1 MSMKRKFLFLSVL
14 FGLSFMS
21 FILGWLF
28 AVSVFPGRIPEL
40 SLPPGGGNQFKGF
53 PTSPQE
59 TPSSSID
66 QKASP
71 NKASQKEAG
80 SKKEPFINSS
90 LFKEMRDSVLLLFNP
105 YAIGGLDKKDT
116 ILNDSSPYIHKSK
129 KTVQLKADL
138 KSVPESDLESDKKSL
153 SASLSSSTSPQA
165 LLKKTDSALVSAPNK
180 SKTKLSQPELLR
192 PKKSDS
198 FLKQKISA
206 LEASFN
212 SIQFKPFVPKI
223 QQVYDEKNK
232 EQLLSIEKQ
241 QDFFKS
247 NGKFSFLVNVFSE
260 EDKALEYI
268 KKIKEEYPL
277 WSFLLKAHG
286 DHIRIYLGP
295 FTSKKS
301 ADSFKKGLPVPY
313 PFPSLEYLEEVGL

>member
-40 SLPPGGGNQFKGF
+40 SLSPGGDQFKGF
-53 PTSPQE
+53 PTSPQ
-59 TPSSSID
+59 TPPSSFID
-66 QKASP
+66 QKAFP
-71 NKASQKEAG
+71 KKANQKEAG
-80 SKKEPFINSS
+80 SEKEPFINSS
-90 LFKEMRDSVLLLFNP
+90 SFKEMRDNILLLLNP
-105 YAIGGLDKKDT
+105 YAIEGLDKKNT

-129 KTVQLKADL
+129 KTVQLKTD
-138 KSVPESDLESDKKSL
+138 SDLESDKKTL
-153 SASLSSSTSPQA
+153 SAPLSNSTSPQA
-165 LLKKTDSALVSAPNK
+165 TPNK
-180 SKTKLSQPELLR
+180 SKAKLSQLELLQ
-192 PKKSDS
+192 PKKSDP
-198 FLKQKISA
+198 FFKQKIST
-206 LEASFN
+206 LGENFN
-212 SIQFKPFVPKI
+212 SIQFKPFVPKV
-223 QQVYDEKNK
+223 QQVYNEKNK

-268 KKIKEEYPL
+268 KKIKEEHPL
-277 WSFLLKAHG
+277 WSLLLKAHG

-295 FTSKKS
+295 FASKKL
-301 ADSFKKGLPVPY
+301 ADSFKKELPVPY

>member
-40 SLPPGGGNQFKGF
+40 SLSPGGENQLKGS
-53 PTSPQE
+53 PTSPQ
-59 TPSSSID
+59 TAPSSSID
-66 QKASP
+66 QKVSP
-71 NKASQKEAG
+71 NKASQKEQSNQKQAG
-80 SKKEPFINSS
+80 GEKEPFINSS
-90 LFKEMRDSVLLLFNP
+90 LFKEMRNNILLLFNP
-105 YAIGGLDKKDT
+105 YAVIGGLDKKDM
-116 ILNDSSPYIHKSK
+116 ILNDNSPYIHKSK
-129 KTVQLKADL
+129 KTVQLKNLKADL
-138 KSVPESDLESDKKSL
+138 KSVPDSDLESNKKSL
-153 SASLSSSTSPQA
+153 SAPLSSSTSPQA
-165 LLKKTDSALVSAPNK
+165 APNR
-180 SKTKLSQPELLR
+180 SKAKLSQPELLQ
-192 PKKSDS
+192 PKKSNP
-198 FLKQKISA
+198 FFKQKTSA
-206 LEASFN
+206 LEESFN

-268 KKIKEEYPL
+268 KKMKEEYPL